1 MYLSAQLQYVQ
12 LLYPLLPGPAESVA
26 GVQTR
31 RRTASLA
38 TGEPV
43 TRPEIGSLRI
53 PDGVPEAG
61 RRSKI
66 IDPGVVPETVARP
79 RECAE
84 ATHHTKY
91 ALFPCTP
98 CVLPIQNKLP
108 YSAQKKSLMERC
120 VLEDPHRRRKS
131 LVIQIPDWHPSI
143 TSFKS
148 RLPKNRVST

>member
-1 MYLSAQLQYVQ
+1 MYLAAQLQYVQ

-91 ALFPCTP
+91 AL
-98 CVLPIQNKLP
+98 VAL
-108 YSAQKKSLMERC
+108 
-120 VLEDPHRRRKS
+120 
-131 LVIQIPDWHPSI
+131 
-143 TSFKS
+143 
-148 RLPKNRVST
+148 

>member
-1 MYLSAQLQYVQ
+1 MYLAAQLQYAQ
-12 LLYPLLPGPAESVA
+12 LLYPVVALRQMLVIYGREHGPAESVA

-38 TGEPV
+38 TGAPV
-43 TRPEIGSLRI
+43 TRPEIGSLWL
-53 PDGVPEAG
+53 PNGVPEAG

-91 ALFPCTP
+91 AL
-98 CVLPIQNKLP
+98 VAL
-108 YSAQKKSLMERC
+108 
-120 VLEDPHRRRKS
+120 
-131 LVIQIPDWHPSI
+131 
-143 TSFKS
+143 
-148 RLPKNRVST
+148 

>member
-1 MYLSAQLQYVQ
+1 MYLAAQLQYVQ
-12 LLYPLLPGPAESVA
+12 LLYPVVALSQVLVIYGREYGPAESLA

-66 IDPGVVPETVARP
+66 IGLGVVPR
-79 RECAE
+79 
-84 ATHHTKY
+84 
-91 ALFPCTP
+91 
-98 CVLPIQNKLP
+98 
-108 YSAQKKSLMERC
+108 S
-120 VLEDPHRRRKS
+120 
-131 LVIQIPDWHPSI
+131 
-143 TSFKS
+143 S
-148 RLPKNRVST
+148 RNPTTL